1 LYGNARF
8 QRSFK
13 GGIKMDLRLNA
24 FANYLQAP
32 FSVDIDSDLL
42 LVYKNKGPLSIT
54 LRSQNLFDRD
64 VLLRDTNGDG
74 KLDASGIQTKQF
86 MGLGLTYEF
95 GKK

>member
-1 LYGNARF
+1 
-8 QRSFK
+8 
-13 GGIKMDLRLNA
+13 
-24 FANYLQAP
+24 
-32 FSVDIDSDLL
+32 V
-42 LVYKNKGPLSIT
+42 T